1 MRAITNTIF
10 LLLVAGL
17 LQVASAQSGGRYTF
31 TSETQLFIDG
41 TSSLHDW
48 TCEVEK
54 STGSFTTGEGAPFS
68 IAAGTVSVLVD
79 DIECGKGTM
88 NSKLRDALTINNAKS
103 VSFQLG
109 SATVTGQEGGKFGL
123 SLKGNLTI
131 AGTTKPVTL
140 AATGSQHNGMIHFE
154 GKYALKQTDYG
165 VDPPT
170 ALLGRLKTGDEVT
183 VRFVVTAK
191 AN

>member
-1 MRAITNTIF
+1 MRAITNLVL
-10 LLLVAGL
+10 LLLVTGL
-17 LQVASAQSGGRYTF
+17 LQSATAQSGGRYTF

-48 TCEVEK
+48 TCEVPK
-54 STGSFTTGEGAPFS
+54 STGSFTTGDGAPFS
-68 IAAGTVSVLVD
+68 IAAGNVSVLVD
-79 DIECGKGTM
+79 EIECGKGTM
-88 NSKLRDALTINNAKS
+88 NSKLRDALKINNAKT
-103 VSFQLG
+103 VAFQLG
-109 SATVTGQEGGKFGL
+109 SATVTGQTGNKFAL

-131 AGTTKPVTL
+131 AGTSKPVTL
-140 AATGSQHNGMIHFE
+140 SATGTQQNGLIRFE
-154 GKYALKQTDYG
+154 GKHALKQTDYG

>member
-1 MRAITNTIF
+1 MRAITNLVL
-10 LLLVAGL
+10 LLLVSGL
-17 LQVASAQSGGRYTF
+17 LQSATAQSGGRYTF

-48 TCEVEK
+48 TCEVPK
-54 STGSFTTGEGAPFS
+54 STGSFTTGDGAPFS
-68 IAAGTVSVLVD
+68 IAAGKVSVLVD

-88 NSKLRDALTINNAKS
+88 NSKLREALKINNAKT
-103 VSFQLG
+103 VAFQLG
-109 SATVTGQEGGKFGL
+109 SATVTGQTGNKFSL

-131 AGTTKPVTL
+131 AGTSKPVTL
-140 AATGSQHNGMIHFE
+140 AATGTQQNGLIRFE

-183 VRFVVTAK
+183 VRFVVTSK